1 MTPPTDPTG
10 AVELLINYRY
20 WLLIPLSLIEGP
32 VMAFIAG
39 ALSRLGYFNIYLVF
53 IIFFL
58 RDVILDG
65 VFYVIGRFGGQTPF
79 IRRLL
84 TKIGVKEN
92 HAQEVKVLWTKHG
105 LRTMFLSK
113 LSYSLSPG
121 FLAAAGIVGVPF
133 RTFFQ
138 YSVLASLIQ
147 YGVLFTLGYYFGN
160 VFGSMTKVLQ
170 NIQYVVGAVLLIGIA
185 YYIFTRYMRRKLIEE
200 EKGVGK
206 ES

>member
-1 MTPPTDPTG
+1 MTPPIDPTG
-10 AVELLINYRY
+10 AVELLVHYRY
-20 WLLIPLSLIEGP
+20 WLLIPFSLIEGP

-39 ALSRLGYFNIYLVF
+39 ALSRLGYFNLYLAF

-65 VFYVIGRFGGQTPF
+65 TFYFIGRFGGQTSL
-79 IRRLL
+79 IKRLVA
-84 TKIGVKEN
+84 KIGIEEGHIN
-92 HAQEVKVLWTKHG
+92 EVRILWSEHG

-113 LSYSLSPG
+113 LSYSLAPG

-133 RTFFQ
+133 RIFFQ

-160 VFGSMTKVLQ
+160 AFGSITKVVQ
-170 NIQYVVGAVLLIGIA
+170 NIQYVVGAVLLMGVL
-185 YYIFTRYMRRKLIEE
+185 YYIFIRYMRKKLIKE
-200 EKGVGK
+200 VGR